1 MSFTINFMKNS
12 DEVNKINKS
21 PETITTLTGTLKKET
36 SIVNP
41 VILIEYAGTFT
52 NCNYAYIES
61 FSRYYY
67 ITDIKNIREN
77 LWEVYMH
84 CDVLKTFS
92 EGILASS
99 GIIARQENSYNLRLD
114 DDCYKCYS
122 DPLIVTKVFPNGFNK
137 QSYVLAMLG
146 SNKTINQEGV
156 K

>member
-41 VILIEYAGTFT
+41 VMLIEYDGTFT
-52 NCNYAYIES
+52 NCNYAYIEF

-67 ITDIKNIREN
+67 ITDIKNIREK

-92 EGILASS
+92 EGILAS
-99 GIIARQENSYNLRLD
+99 
-114 DDCYKCYS
+114 
-122 DPLIVTKVFPNGFNK
+122 
-137 QSYVLAMLG
+137 
-146 SNKTINQEGV
+146 
-156 K
+156 